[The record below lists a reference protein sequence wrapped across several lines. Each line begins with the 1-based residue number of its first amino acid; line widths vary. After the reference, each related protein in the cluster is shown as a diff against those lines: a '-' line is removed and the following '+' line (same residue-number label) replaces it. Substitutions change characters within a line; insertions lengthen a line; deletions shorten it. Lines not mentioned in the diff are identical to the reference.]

1 MYTTIY
7 LLSVAAALKLK
18 KLAKERKKLV
28 EEELTMKRAKE
39 EEEGRKRR
47 QRPVGVDH
55 KVVVKVD
62 NNCSRC
68 CACVI
73 H

>member
-1 MYTTIY
+1 M
-7 LLSVAAALKLK
+7 
-18 KLAKERKKLV
+18 

-39 EEEGRKRR
+39 EEEERKRR

-62 NNCSRC
+62 NNCTRC